1 MNCILSLLILFN
13 FLQIRQLQLDLND
26 TVARFERES
35 AEYQLLLD
43 SIRTE
48 NVELKHALEEKA
60 QWIDVLEEK
69 SRTCSELHARL
80 NAPRSP
86 CERESIGFS
95 LLSMEVFKIIFLSV
109 K

>member
-1 MNCILSLLILFN
+1 MNVISVK
-13 FLQIRQLQLDLND
+13 IRQLQLDLNE
-26 TVARFERES
+26 TVVRFERES

-48 NVELKHALEEKA
+48 NVELKHALEEKT

-69 SRTCSELHARL
+69 NRSCSELHTRF

-95 LLSMEVFKIIFLSV
+95 LLSMEVSFSCLQKFLASNLTV
-109 K
+109 R